1 MLSQLTSLLGLTPAS
16 RSPSK
21 QTGDEPTIDFASVFA
36 RAEDEK
42 PPSHF
47 DGLSIAEPAEAEE
60 PDATLLAET
69 ENDDAL
75 PDEIDDES
83 PVSDLAEGDEGDEF
97 QQIDGLEQENR
108 GHHGSVATASAL
120 GPPDRAGITL
130 GPRASHA
137 EHAGDFKTTRSG
149 NAVAASDTG
158 VDIQRDTSEAAKTG
172 PTRVLEG
179 RGELATVGLKDRA
192 QYNFAKSGDT
202 GVVPSEN
209 TDLGEGLNAKDL
221 VGPMEKGV
229 ASLDEPPTRLVDG
242 HLSGEGRHARL
253 GADLGSQS
261 RSPAGAGE
269 SARLAVGPKSKQAGL
284 RELPVFQLGL
294 SGADQFPQHFSRQV
308 QSLDA
313 REKVSAAPQ
322 DSSIQSLAGLPD
334 PKSDLQ
340 SHQFGS
346 GVPASGVST
355 QPTLAGGSLAMG
367 TSLPL
372 DVVSENAEIDPA
384 ASGTK
389 PLTADLVPGSE
400 PKAPSVS
407 EMNRTTI
414 AMADR
419 FRSTEISPPA
429 TPVSESRKATAEAL
443 GKSGP
448 LAPSGSIEIVNGP
461 VADRQ
466 SLTRRADERHLRSE
480 KSAVADEIVIDRRPP
495 VPSTNRSD
503 FYSGTFAVAGGGE
516 PNLGAARVTSPMLAD
531 LLEES
536 LSVEASA
543 TGPVTD
549 TRAPGAQM
557 MPATSYMQRADTA
570 AVVRQVAEGMARL
583 SEGGVEIRL
592 SPEEL
597 GQVRMQLV
605 PSDTGMTVHVSADR
619 PETLDLLRR
628 HIDQLARDLADA
640 GYDGAS
646 FTFSEGGGGRQDGQP
661 PTDRDGAHV
670 TTEDRKPTRIPV
682 VTGATEGLD
691 LRF

>member
-60 PDATLLAET
+60 PDASLLAET

-83 PVSDLAEGDEGDEF
+83 PVSHLAEGDEGDEF
-97 QQIDGLEQENR
+97 QQIDSLEQENR

-120 GPPDRAGITL
+120 GPPDKEGNTL

-137 EHAGDFKTTRSG
+137 EHAGDFKSARSG

-172 PTRVLEG
+172 PTRVQDD
-179 RGELATVGLKDRA
+179 RSELATVGLKDRA

-202 GVVPSEN
+202 GVVPREN
-209 TDLGEGLNAKDL
+209 TDLGASLKAKDL
-221 VGPMEKGV
+221 VGPMESGTV
-229 ASLDEPPTRLVDG
+229 SPDELPTRLGDG
-242 HLSGEGRHARL
+242 HRTGEGRHARL

-261 RSPAGAGE
+261 RPPTGAGE
-269 SARLAVGPKSKQAGL
+269 STRLAVEPKPRQAGPQ
-284 RELPVFQLGL
+284 ELPVFQLGL

-308 QSLDA
+308 QSL
-313 REKVSAAPQ
+313 
-322 DSSIQSLAGLPD
+322 AGLPD
-334 PKSDLQ
+334 PKSALQ

-346 GVPASGVST
+346 GVPASGVAT
-355 QPTLAGGSLAMG
+355 QPTLAGGSLAVG

-389 PLTADLVPGSE
+389 PLTADIVPGSE

-414 AMADR
+414 ATADR
-419 FRSTEISPPA
+419 FRSAEISPPA
-429 TPVSESRKATAEAL
+429 TPVSESGKTTAEAL

-448 LAPSGSIEIVNGP
+448 LVPSGSIEIVNGP

-466 SLTRRADERHLRSE
+466 SLIGRADERHLRSE
-480 KSAVADEIVIDRRPP
+480 KSAGADGIVIDRRPP

-516 PNLGAARVTSPMLAD
+516 PNLGAARVTSPILAD

-549 TRAPGAQM
+549 TRVPGAQM

-646 FTFSEGGGGRQDGQP
+646 FTFSEGDGGRQDGQP

-670 TTEDRKPTRIPV
+670 TTEDKKPTRTPV
-682 VTGATEGLD
+682 VTGATDGLD